1 MAHQQRPS
9 VSSHS
14 RQVARAVTAIL
25 AENIT
30 MTNEAVKYWREYID
44 HASYHRGYRDGLESV
59 RLHLENALTEYEE
72 SND

>member
-1 MAHQQRPS
+1 
-9 VSSHS
+9 
-14 RQVARAVTAIL
+14 
-25 AENIT
+25 